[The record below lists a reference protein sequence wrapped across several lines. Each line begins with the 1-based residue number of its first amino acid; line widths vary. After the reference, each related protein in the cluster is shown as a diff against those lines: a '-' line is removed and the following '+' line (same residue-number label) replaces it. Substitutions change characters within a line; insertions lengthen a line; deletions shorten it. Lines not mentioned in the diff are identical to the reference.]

1 MRFFFILFPKIQ
13 NVSDHICFMYVLKD
27 SGSLDVHREVDTLS
41 GGDFHC
47 IHWPL
52 VVGLIGFQAIV
63 LGFVGYWIR

>member
-1 MRFFFILFPKIQ
+1 MFPEIQ
-13 NVSDHICFMYVLKD
+13 NVSDHIRIKYVFKD
-27 SGSLDVHREVDTLS
+27 SWSLDVHREVDMPS

>member
-1 MRFFFILFPKIQ
+1 
-13 NVSDHICFMYVLKD
+13 MYVLKD
-27 SGSLDVHREVDTLS
+27 SGSLDVHREVDTPS